1 MSQPISVLLCALG
14 GEGGGV
20 LADWLVAAAH
30 HAGYPVQA
38 TSVPGVAQRTG
49 ATTYYLEVFPA
60 HISTLNGQRPV
71 FGLNPLPG
79 RLDLL
84 VSSELLET
92 ARQISNGMVSAD
104 RTFVISANNRTLT
117 TFEKM
122 PMGDGRMD
130 DAALLELLT
139 QHSRTRNVLDMA
151 TLTREAGTVVS
162 AVMLGCI
169 AASGV
174 LPMQKED
181 FEAAIRDGNEKD
193 DTHLNAS
200 QRASLRG
207 FELAWSALKSQQA
220 QLSYVNAVLSP
231 ASDTASQ
238 KVSAPASNVSSDQ
251 TPTLP
256 APIAALFPTT
266 THEVLALGIA
276 RLVDYQNQAYAD
288 LYVQRLQNVLSAET
302 DHTNIANNIS
312 TASTSANAPS
322 VTQEVARWLALWM
335 AFDDI
340 VRVADLKS
348 RADRWQRV
356 RTEVKAKDDD
366 VLKLYDHFKPG
377 VPEIAALLPQG
388 LANTLL
394 RWDNARSARG
404 QAPLA
409 FPLKVGTHSVLGMV
423 MLRILASFKWLRPL
437 GHRYQ
442 EEQQLITQW
451 LEAVTHA
458 TRQDPALGLALA
470 RCGRLIK
477 GYGSTHDRG
486 RDNLLHILRHLA
498 PHAAGATHFENTT
511 ARAQA
516 IDQAC
521 AAALRDE
528 AGHALDVTLRQH
540 GVPTREVRAQPIRWM
555 KRNTPPT

>member
-1 MSQPISVLLCALG
+1 MSQAISVLLCALG

-20 LADWLVAAAH
+20 LADWLVDAAH

-60 HISTLNGQRPV
+60 HISTLKGQRPV

-92 ARQISNGMVSAD
+92 ARQIGNGMVSAD

-130 DAALLELLT
+130 DAALLALLE
-139 QHSRTRNVLDMA
+139 QHSRTRHVLDMA
-151 TLTREAGTVVS
+151 SLTREAGTVVS

-174 LPMQKED
+174 LPMRKED
-181 FEAAIRDGNEKD
+181 FRAAIRNGLSDAQ
-193 DTHLNAS
+193 LSAS

-207 FELAWSALKSQQA
+207 FELAWNAIKNQQA
-220 QLSYVNAVLSP
+220 QLRYVDAVI
-231 ASDTASQ
+231 
-238 KVSAPASNVSSDQ
+238 APALQATSHTSSASASNAGDQ
-251 TPTLP
+251 APTLP
-256 APIAALFPTT
+256 AHIAALFPAT
-266 THEVLALGIA
+266 THEVLALGVA

-302 DHTNIANNIS
+302 THANHRN
-312 TASTSANAPS
+312 TASASENAPS

-348 RADRWQRV
+348 RASRWQRV

-394 RWDNARSARG
+394 RWDKARSARG

-409 FPLKVGTHSVLGMV
+409 FPLKVGTHSVFGMV
-423 MLRILASFKWLRPL
+423 MLRMLASLKWLRPM

-451 LEAVTHA
+451 LDAVTQA
-458 TRQDPALGLALA
+458 THEDATLGLALA

-498 PHAAGATHFENTT
+498 PHAPGATHFENAA

-528 AGHALDVTLRQH
+528 AGNALDVALRQH

-555 KRNTPPT
+555 KRNAPNT

>member
-1 MSQPISVLLCALG
+1 MSQAISVLLCALG

-20 LADWLVAAAH
+20 LADWLVDAAH

-60 HISTLNGQRPV
+60 HQSSLNGQRPV

-92 ARQISNGMVSAD
+92 ARQIGNGMVSAD

-122 PMGDGRMD
+122 PMGDGRID
-130 DAALLELLT
+130 DAALLQLLE
-139 QHSRTRNVLDMA
+139 QHSRTRHVLDMA

-162 AVMLGCI
+162 AVMLGSI

-181 FEAAIRDGNEKD
+181 FEAAIRDGQSD
-193 DTHLNAS
+193 AQLNAS

-207 FELAWSALKSQQA
+207 FELAWAALKNQQA
-220 QLSYVNAVLSP
+220 QVRYVDAVLSP
-231 ASDTASQ
+231 ALQASSQ
-238 KVSAPASNVSSDQ
+238 TSASATHIASNE

-256 APIAALFPTT
+256 AHIAAQFPAN
-266 THEVLALGIA
+266 THEVLALGVA
-276 RLVDYQNQAYAD
+276 RLIDYQNQAYAD
-288 LYVQRLQNVLSAET
+288 LYVQRLQTVLTAE
-302 DHTNIANNIS
+302 
-312 TASTSANAPS
+312 TSANANHAT

-348 RADRWQRV
+348 RASRWHRV

-388 LANTLL
+388 LAQSLM

-404 QAPLA
+404 LAPLA
-409 FPLKVGTHSVLGMV
+409 FPLKVGTHSVWGML
-423 MLRILASFKWLRPL
+423 MLRVLASFKWLRPL
-437 GHRYQ
+437 GHRYH

-451 LEAVTHA
+451 LDAVTHA
-458 TRQDPALGLALA
+458 ARTDPALGFSLAK
-470 RCGRLIK
+470 CGRLIK

-498 PHAAGATHFENTT
+498 PNADGATHFENAA

-528 AGHALDVTLRQH
+528 AGTALDVTLRQH
-540 GVPTREVRAQPIRWM
+540 GVPAREVRAQPIRWM
-555 KRNTPPT
+555 KRNTPPA

>member
-1 MSQPISVLLCALG
+1 MSQAISVLLCALG

-20 LADWLVAAAH
+20 LADWLVDAAH

-60 HISTLNGQRPV
+60 HQSTLKGQRPV

-92 ARQISNGMVSAD
+92 ARQIGNGMVSAD

-122 PMGDGRMD
+122 PMGDGRID
-130 DAALLELLT
+130 DAALLQLLE
-139 QHSRTRNVLDMA
+139 QHSRTRHVLDMA

-162 AVMLGCI
+162 AVMLGSI

-181 FEAAIRDGNEKD
+181 FETAIRNGQSDAQ
-193 DTHLNAS
+193 LNAS

-207 FELAWSALKSQQA
+207 FELAWAALKNQQA
-220 QLSYVNAVLSP
+220 QLRYVDAVLSP
-231 ASDTASQ
+231 ALQASSQ
-238 KVSAPASNVSSDQ
+238 TSASATHIASNE

-256 APIAALFPTT
+256 AHIAAQFPAN
-266 THEVLALGIA
+266 THEVLALGVA
-276 RLVDYQNQAYAD
+276 RLIDYQNQAYAD
-288 LYVQRLQNVLSAET
+288 LYVQRLQTVLTAET
-302 DHTNIANNIS
+302 SAHANQA
-312 TASTSANAPS
+312 T

-348 RADRWQRV
+348 RASRWHRV

-388 LANTLL
+388 LAQSLM

-404 QAPLA
+404 LAPLA
-409 FPLKVGTHSVLGMV
+409 FPLKVGTHSVWGML
-423 MLRILASFKWLRPL
+423 MLRVLASFKWLRPL
-437 GHRYQ
+437 GHRYH

-451 LEAVTHA
+451 LDAVTHA
-458 TRQDPALGLALA
+458 ARTDPALGLSLA
-470 RCGRLIK
+470 KCGRLIK

-498 PHAAGATHFENTT
+498 PNADGATHFENAA

-528 AGHALDVTLRQH
+528 AGTALDVTLRQH
-540 GVPTREVRAQPIRWM
+540 GVPAREVRAQPIRWM
-555 KRNTPPT
+555 KRNTPPA

>member
-1 MSQPISVLLCALG
+1 MSQAISVLLCALG

-20 LADWLVAAAH
+20 LADWLVDAAH

-60 HISTLNGQRPV
+60 HQSTLKGQRPV

-92 ARQISNGMVSAD
+92 ARQIGNGMVSAD

-122 PMGDGRMD
+122 PMGDGRID
-130 DAALLELLT
+130 DAALLQLLE
-139 QHSRTRNVLDMA
+139 QHSRTRHVLDMA

-162 AVMLGCI
+162 AVMLGSI

-181 FEAAIRDGNEKD
+181 FEAAIRDGQSD
-193 DTHLNAS
+193 AQLNAS

-207 FELAWSALKSQQA
+207 FELAWAALKNQQA
-220 QLSYVNAVLSP
+220 QVRYVDAVLSP
-231 ASDTASQ
+231 ALQASSQ
-238 KVSAPASNVSSDQ
+238 TSASATHIASNE

-256 APIAALFPTT
+256 AHIAAQFPAN
-266 THEVLALGIA
+266 THEVLALGVA
-276 RLVDYQNQAYAD
+276 RLIDYQNQAYAD
-288 LYVQRLQNVLSAET
+288 LYVQRLQTVLTAET
-302 DHTNIANNIS
+302 SAHANQA
-312 TASTSANAPS
+312 T

-348 RADRWQRV
+348 RASRWHRV

-388 LANTLL
+388 LAQSLM

-404 QAPLA
+404 LAPLA
-409 FPLKVGTHSVLGMV
+409 FPLKVGTHSVWGML
-423 MLRILASFKWLRPL
+423 MLRVLASFKWLRPL
-437 GHRYQ
+437 GHRYH

-451 LEAVTHA
+451 LDAVTHA
-458 TRQDPALGLALA
+458 ARTDPALGFSLAK
-470 RCGRLIK
+470 CGRLIK

-498 PHAAGATHFENTT
+498 PNADGATHFENAA

-528 AGHALDVTLRQH
+528 AGTALDVTLRQH
-540 GVPTREVRAQPIRWM
+540 GVPAREVRAQPIRWM
-555 KRNTPPT
+555 KRNTPSA